1 MKGITILDLRTMNLM
16 EALQDE
22 TIFILKDRRQKR
34 AHYPDEMEL
43 RCSCVQ
49 LRTMSSQDLRDMVD
63 NIDEYQAIK
72 LEL

>member
-1 MKGITILDLRTMNLM
+1 MKGITILNLRTMNLM

-22 TIFILKDRRQKR
+22 TIFILKDRRQRR
-34 AHYPDEMEL
+34 AHHPDETEL

-63 NIDEYQAIK
+63 NISEYQAIK

>member
-1 MKGITILDLRTMNLM
+1 MKAITILDLRTINLM

-22 TIFILKDRRQKR
+22 TIFILKERRQKR
-34 AHYPDEMEL
+34 VNHPDEIEL

-49 LRTMSSQDLRDMVD
+49 LRTMNSQDLRNMVD
-63 NIDEYQAIK
+63 NISEYQAIK

>member
-22 TIFILKDRRQKR
+22 TIFILKDRRQRR
-34 AHYPDEMEL
+34 AHHPDETEL

-49 LRTMSSQDLRDMVD
+49 LRTMNSQDLRDMVD
-63 NIDEYQAIK
+63 NISEYQAIK

>member
-1 MKGITILDLRTMNLM
+1 MKGITILDLNAMNFR

-34 AHYPDEMEL
+34 AHHPDETEL

-49 LRTMSSQDLRDMVD
+49 MRTMSSQDLRDMVD

>member
-1 MKGITILDLRTMNLM
+1 MKGITILDLNAMNLR
-16 EALQDE
+16 EALKDE

-34 AHYPDEMEL
+34 AHHPDETEL